1 MEFLVLVA
9 AVWIVIAL
17 GRRLALALSPAGRWE
32 RRLRN
37 AWRKLRLRE
46 VSRREAD
53 RELSRVIRLA
63 AEAGHSPRLE
73 RFSHSPECTDTEA
86 RVAAE
91 LAIKADSEEEED
103 RFRKGM
109 EAYLQRLRGEA
120 RGREQASSTPGGSRA
135 GDSQQAKRHSF
146 PRNRESLPE
155 LWREAGLCVACG
167 VRNIRDHSLGGSYCW
182 ETCRPTGDDDAP
194 PLPVNAAATQ
204 PHHPPAGRSFAII
217 ELRKGWRAIPSPL
230 LARMLSCGEVF
241 QWKKFSAGRRSPGG
255 TADTVVFRAHQAFG
269 HICPLSSPS
278 NAACVESAGS
288 PSQTTLEPSM
298 SITSGLALT
307 VGQTDRKTS
316 KPHMPP
322 ATWQRVPAFQI
333 DRSAQKG
340 SA

>member
-194 PLPVNAAATQ
+194 PLPVNAAPPSRT
-204 PHHPPAGRSFAII
+204 HPPDRTEVLAII
-217 ELRKGWRAIPSPL
+217 ELRQEDGRRDSE
-230 LARMLSCGEVF
+230 ARYWPECSACGEVF
-241 QWKKFSAGRRSPGG
+241 QWKKFSSRKKITRRHCRHCRLPGTSGVRAYLPTLIAEQRGLCGICGEPLSDDLGAVHVDHIRPRAHGG
-255 TADTVVFRAHQAFG
+255 TNGPENLQAAHAS
-269 HICPLSSPS
+269 C
-278 NAACVESAGS
+278 N
-288 PSQTTLEPSM
+288 
-298 SITSGLALT
+298 LA
-307 VGQTDRKTS
+307 
-316 KPHMPP
+316 
-322 ATWQRVPAFQI
+322 
-333 DRSAQKG
+333 KG
-340 SA
+340 ASLPD